1 LPAVPQTAP
10 GRRARAEG
18 ALLGLAVI
26 WGSTFVVIKAALTG
40 ISPMLFVAARFAI
53 AALVLVP
60 LYRRRLKRSAIP
72 GGLLVGALLFA
83 AFVLQTEG
91 LALTTPSKSAFLT
104 GLSIPLV
111 PFVNSFVYRTRP
123 QIFEVIGV
131 LIASSGMALMTFPA
145 GKFEMTK
152 GDLLSLLC
160 AVVFAI
166 HFVALSHFSKTTG
179 FETVSVIQVVV
190 AAVMGF
196 LCAAAFGG
204 VHLDPTVGRLP
215 LAAALLVTGLL
226 ATALAFTTMAW
237 AQQFTT
243 PVRAALILALEPAVA
258 WLVSWRIAGE
268 VLSTRG
274 KIGAGLILAGVLLV
288 ELKRSKPET
297 LDI

>member
-1 LPAVPQTAP
+1 M
-10 GRRARAEG
+10 RARAEW

-40 ISPMLFVAARFAI
+40 ISPMLFIAARFTI

-60 LYRRRLKRSAIP
+60 LYRRRLRRSAIP
-72 GGLLVGALLFA
+72 GGVLVGVLLFV

-104 GLSIPLV
+104 GLSIPMV
-111 PFVNSFVYRTRP
+111 PFVNSVVYRTRP
-123 QIFEVIGV
+123 QIPEVVGI
-131 LIASSGMALMTFPA
+131 LIASFGMALMTLPS
-145 GKFEMTK
+145 GRFEMTR

-160 AVVFAI
+160 AIAFAVQ
-166 HFVALSHFSKTTG
+166 FVALSHFSKSAG
-179 FETVSVIQVVV
+179 FETVSVMQVAVTAV
-190 AAVMGF
+190 LAILSVLTFGGTRFEPGIGLGAAV
-196 LCAAAFGG
+196 
-204 VHLDPTVGRLP
+204 
-215 LAAALLVTGLL
+215 LATGLL
-226 ATALAFTTMAW
+226 ATALAFTAMAW

-258 WLVSWRIAGE
+258 WLTSWAVTGE
-268 VLSTRG
+268 VLSMRG
-274 KIGAGLILAGVLLV
+274 KMGAALILAGVLLV